1 MTGDNQGIASKGGK
15 ARAESLEPSERSD
28 IARRAAMARWTRE
41 LPKATHTGQL
51 QIAGRTLNCAVLET
65 GKRLL
70 TQETFLTAIGRAGKA
85 KGKTGSFAVDG
96 LPPFLSAE
104 NLKPFISDDLRES
117 TTPIF
122 CKNENGIRLAGY
134 DAMLLPMVCEV
145 YLKLRDHY
153 KSQGKEVPANQ
164 KHIVEA
170 CDLLIRGLA
179 RIGIIALVDEATG
192 YQEQRAKDEL
202 SRILEAYIV
211 EELRPWIKTFPDEF
225 FKQVYRLHG
234 WPYRP
239 GSAKRPSYVGQ
250 LINKYIYEQL
260 PPPVLPE
267 LKKLNPVTERG
278 YRRHKHFQFLT
289 ADTGNVHLDRQITAV
304 TTVMKVSDNR
314 KDFEDKFNKA
324 FGKYYQERLP
334 LVVSADGRIEPDD

>member
-1 MTGDNQGIASKGGK
+1 MAEEKSVQSKGGE
-15 ARAESLEPSERSD
+15 ARAESLAPEKRSE
-28 IARRAAMARWTRE
+28 IATLAANARWSKD
-41 LPKATHTGQL
+41 LPKATHTGIIV
-51 QIAGRTLNCAVLET
+51 IAGRPLSCAVLET

-85 KGKTGSFAVDG
+85 KGKTGSFVVDG
-96 LPPFLSAE
+96 LPPFLAAE
-104 NLKPFISDDLRES
+104 NLSPFISDDLRQS

-122 CKNENGIRLAGY
+122 CRNEKGIRLAGY
-134 DAMLLPMVCEV
+134 DAILLPMVCEV

-153 KSQGKEVPANQ
+153 RNAGKRVPANQ
-164 KHIVEA
+164 KHIIEA
-170 CDLLIRGLA
+170 CDLLMRGLA
-179 RIGIIALVDEATG
+179 RVGIIALVDEATG

-202 SRILEAYIV
+202 SKILEAYIV

-260 PPPVLPE
+260 PPPILPE
-267 LKKLNPVTERG
+267 LRKLNPVTESG
-278 YRRHKHFQFLT
+278 YRRHKHFQHLT
-289 ADTGNVHLDRQITAV
+289 ADTGNVHLDRQITA
-304 TTVMKVSDNR
+304 TTTIMKVSDDR
-314 KDFEDKFNKA
+314 KDFEENFGKA
-324 FGKYYQERLP
+324 FSKTYQHRLP
-334 LVVSADGRIEPDD
+334 LVVDADGKSKK